1 MWLEIMSR
9 RLFLRN
15 FIDKIS
21 VVKQYFLRGHNA
33 WFALAFT
40 LINFTIIFYQLFLVN
55 LYFIPEFLKSY
66 ALFVIIFALIYFPL
80 ATIVGYLDFKKGT
93 FSAEQNLQKEIS
105 PVWKEVF
112 SQLSKI
118 DQDNKKIMALLD
130 ELKNKPI

>member
-15 FIDKIS
+15 FIDRLSII
-21 VVKQYFLRGHNA
+21 KQYFLRGHNA

-55 LYFIPEFLKSY
+55 LYFIPEYLKSY
-66 ALFVIIFALIYFPL
+66 AIFVIVFSLLYFPL
-80 ATIVGYLDFKKGT
+80 ATVIGYVDFKKGT

-118 DQDNKKIMALLD
+118 NQDNQKIMEMLN
-130 ELKNKPI
+130 ELKDHSI

>member
-1 MWLEIMSR
+1 MSR